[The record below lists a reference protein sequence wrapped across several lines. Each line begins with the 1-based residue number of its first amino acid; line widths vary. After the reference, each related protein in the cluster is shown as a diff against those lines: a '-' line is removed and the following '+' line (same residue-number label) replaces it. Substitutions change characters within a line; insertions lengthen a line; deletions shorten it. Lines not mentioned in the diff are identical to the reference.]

1 MLRNWLNSSVS
12 VQLVLI
18 RTQLPKQENPM
29 LDTLSIR
36 LKIILLSGLCLLGV
50 IGLIVSLNL
59 YQSSQNNQLIR
70 TSSSKMLT
78 ESGEN
83 LLQAKAAEQASKLQ
97 STFGD
102 SLLILTVLSDQVA
115 NLRNLAAQRGL
126 APGALREELTQSLK
140 TTFDHNPQLLGLWLL
155 YEPNALDGQD
165 SEFLN
170 DAARSSNDKGRF
182 TSGWN
187 RGAGQSVNLTIS
199 ENVINNTELSISG
212 VPYNSWYTCP
222 RDNQRTCLMAPYV
235 ETLGGTAQLMTSLSM
250 PLIVDDKVIGVIG
263 VDLALGALQ
272 AAVSDAQQTLFN
284 GAGSLLIVS
293 DSGVLAAYS
302 KDAGQ
307 IGKHIDTALGEA
319 SKPVLSGLQLNK
331 PVVLT
336 QDELIR
342 AVYPV
347 APILGAAVWG
357 VVIDLPKQVLLA
369 DSVELQTLLDQTQTR
384 DTLKSLLVAVCA
396 GLLGLLIIWLTASGI
411 TRPINSVAQMLKAI
425 ASGDGDL
432 TQRLN
437 YSKKDELGELVNWFN
452 RFLDKLQP
460 TIAQIKQSIT
470 DARGTAD
477 QSSEIA
483 RQTSEGMQVQFREI
497 DQLATASNEMSA
509 TAHEVAHS
517 ASNAAQAARGA
528 DEASRDG
535 ITLIERS
542 TRDINALASEVSKAV
557 AEVEALA
564 VNSEQIGS
572 VLEVIRSIAEQ
583 TNLLA
588 LNAAIEAARAGES
601 GRGFAVVADEVR
613 NLAKR
618 TQDSVEQIRLVI
630 ERIQTGTRGV
640 VATMHSSQTLAK
652 NNAEQIQQAV
662 QALGKISDAVTV
674 ISDMNLQIASAAEE
688 QSSVA
693 EEVNRNV
700 SNIRGVTE
708 ALTGQAAEAAKVS
721 SQLNARANQQMVL
734 MDQFRV

>member
-1 MLRNWLNSSVS
+1 
-12 VQLVLI
+12 
-18 RTQLPKQENPM
+18 M

-50 IGLIVSLNL
+50 IGLIVSMNL
-59 YQSSQNNQLIR
+59 YQGNQNSRLIG

-78 ESGEN
+78 DSGEN
-83 LLQAKAAEQASKLQ
+83 LLLAKAAEQAGNLQ
-97 STFGD
+97 RAFGNNL
-102 SLLILTVLSDQVA
+102 LLITALSDQTIQ
-115 NLRNLAAQRGL
+115 LRNMAAQRGL
-126 APGALREELTQSLK
+126 PAATLREEVNQSLK
-140 TTFDHNPQLLGLWLL
+140 TTFEHNPQILGLWLVF
-155 YEPNALDGQD
+155 EPNALEGQD
-165 SEFLN
+165 SEFVN
-170 DAARSSNDKGRF
+170 DAARASNEKGRF
-182 TSGWN
+182 SSAWN
-187 RGAGQSVNLTIS
+187 RGGGESLNILIPEADLHK
-199 ENVINNTELSISG
+199 TELSISG
-212 VPYNSWYTCP
+212 TPYNSWYTCP
-222 RDNQRTCLMAPYV
+222 RDTGRTCLLSPYADTQAGQV
-235 ETLGGTAQLMTSLSM
+235 QLMTTLST
-250 PLIVDDKVIGVIG
+250 PLIADGKVIGTLG

-272 AAVSDAQQTLFN
+272 AAASDAQRTLFN
-284 GAGSLLIVS
+284 GSGSMLIVS

-307 IGKHIDTALGEA
+307 VAKPVNVTLGEQGKTILA
-319 SKPVLSGLQLNK
+319 AVAQKKPAVLAEN
-331 PVVLT
+331 
-336 QDELIR
+336 DLIR

-347 APILGAAVWG
+347 APIPDAAAWG

-369 DSVELQTLLDQTQTR
+369 DSIALQALLDQTQTR
-384 DTLKSLLVAVCA
+384 DTLESLLVAIGA
-396 GLLGLLIIWLTASGI
+396 GLLGLLLIWLTASGV

-432 TQRLN
+432 TQRLH

-477 QSSEIA
+477 QSSEIS

-517 ASNAAQAARGA
+517 ASNAAQAAHGA
-528 DEASRDG
+528 DQASRDG
-535 ITLIERS
+535 ISLIERS
-542 TRDINALASEVSKAV
+542 TRDITALASEVSKAV
-557 AEVEALA
+557 NEVEALA

-618 TQDSVEQIRLVI
+618 TQDSVEEIRLVI
-630 ERIQTGTRGV
+630 ERIQTSTRGV
-640 VATMHSSQTLAK
+640 VATMYSSQTLAQD
-652 NNAEQIQQAV
+652 NAGQIHQAV
-662 QALGKISDAVTV
+662 QALSKISEAVTV
-674 ISDMNLQIASAAEE
+674 ISDMNMQIASAAEE
-688 QSSVA
+688 QSAVA

-700 SNIRGVTE
+700 STIRGVTE
-708 ALTGQAAEAAKVS
+708 ALTEQAAESAQIS
-721 SQLNARANQQMVL
+721 SQLNARANQQMTL
-734 MDQFRV
+734 MDQFHV